1 MRALALLAAIA
12 ALLASTRIQ
21 ATTVQHRAASEI
33 FDKSG
38 VVAVVQID
46 SIRRAPS
53 DSSVCEKGGFEVRV
67 RLHESWKGGRPKAA
81 LCSAE
86 AWCLECRVLVAVAGN
101 PYDRAILHG
110 WLLERHP
117 KGWIVRPSAHDP
129 LIADLQPRP
138 QRLNHCS
145 AAPNRKCWELDLY
158 HYFPLDQIKRWSQSR
173 NPS

>member
-21 ATTVQHRAASEI
+21 ATTVENRAGSEI
-33 FDKSG
+33 FNKAG
-38 VVAVVQID
+38 IIAVVQID

-53 DSSVCEKGGFEVRV
+53 DSSVCETGGFEVRV
-67 RLHESWKGGRPKAA
+67 RLHESWKGGGPKAT
-81 LCSAE
+81 LCSRI
-86 AWCLECRVLVAVAGN
+86 AWCLECRVLVAVAGK
-101 PYDRAILHG
+101 PYEGLILHG
-110 WLLERHP
+110 WPLERHP
-117 KGWIVRPSAHDP
+117 KGWIVRPSMHDP
-129 LIADLQPRP
+129 LLADLQPRP
-138 QRLNHCS
+138 QRLNHCG